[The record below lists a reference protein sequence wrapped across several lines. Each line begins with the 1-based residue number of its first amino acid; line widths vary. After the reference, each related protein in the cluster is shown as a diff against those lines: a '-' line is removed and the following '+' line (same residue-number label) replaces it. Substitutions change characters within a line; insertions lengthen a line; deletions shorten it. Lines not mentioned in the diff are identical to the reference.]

1 MKRLLIFL
9 TAIIVNFSYAQEAAL
24 NKVAEKVCDYLK
36 SDEYKALEKNQKT
49 VKMGLKMLELYGT
62 YRDEFNEDAILNFDE
77 KSGRELG
84 EKIGIR
90 MASICPNELMEM
102 AAGYVADESEDENE
116 EETES
121 DKDLNTEDVYIGTIE
136 GKVNEIENEPVS
148 YILVKDNFGNIH
160 NVLITEKVDN
170 IEMINKS
177 ITKKNVIVNF
187 TNQKFYD
194 IDQKNYVYKKVLTS
208 ITLK

>member
-49 VKMGLKMLELYGT
+49 VKMGLKMLELYGS